1 MNENEH
7 KDPGEAAGDG
17 RAKHGYRNEVSW
29 EGGKGQQP
37 YANQGSE
44 EQDTSAA
51 PEAEAGNRGDASGR
65 NLDQLEEVKG
75 KPERPVRESP
85 RDAG

>member
-1 MNENEH
+1 MTDNDR

-17 RAKHGYRNEVSW
+17 RARHGYRNEVSW
-29 EGGKGQQP
+29 DGGKGRQP

-44 EQDTSAA
+44 EQATDAA
-51 PEAEAGNRGDASGR
+51 PEAEGGNRGDASGR
-65 NLDQLEEVKG
+65 NLDQLEDVSG
-75 KPERPVRESP
+75 KPDVPGRPSP